1 MQVAARWVLVAL
13 VVGAAVGLAGHGPL
27 SWTTARASD
36 GLLRVEYE
44 RFGRAGGSQ
53 AVTVEVDGELAV
65 DGQWS
70 VVLTGAL
77 ARVHELTTITP
88 GPASMR
94 SVDDGVELRF
104 DQSGDADLSVTF
116 ELAPGGLWRESS
128 GVSVPG
134 AGAVAFTQ
142 IIYP

>member
-1 MQVAARWVLVAL
+1 MQVVARWVLVAV

-27 SWTTARASD
+27 SWTTAQAGD
-36 GLLRVEYE
+36 GRLRVDYE

-53 AVTVEVDGELAV
+53 AVRVEVDGELAV
-65 DGQWS
+65 DGVWS

-77 ARVHELTTITP
+77 AGVHELSTITP
-88 GPASMR
+88 EPVSMR
-94 SVDDGVELRF
+94 AVDDGVELRF
-104 DQSGDADLSVTF
+104 DQSGDADLAVTF

-134 AGAVAFTQ
+134 AGEVAFTQ